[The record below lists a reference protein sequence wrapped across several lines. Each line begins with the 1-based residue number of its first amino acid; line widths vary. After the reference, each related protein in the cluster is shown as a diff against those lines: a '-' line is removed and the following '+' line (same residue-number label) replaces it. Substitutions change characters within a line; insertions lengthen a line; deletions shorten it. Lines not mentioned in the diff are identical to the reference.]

1 MSLIS
6 RFLPLSFVLFACLL
20 VASPTSSAAANR
32 AKALVTRGGYAVTRE
47 GRLLESRAID
57 TAFVPASTIKLV
69 TCLAALEILGRD
81 YRFTTAFFVKDD
93 TLSIRGSG
101 DPSLTSATV
110 AAIAAD
116 LARLGLKEVGDI
128 ALDAD
133 SFALS
138 GKADGA
144 DGSANPYDT
153 ANGALAVNYNA
164 VAVTVTDNGRIVSGE
179 DETPLLPLMKE
190 IGRHLP
196 PGTHRVNPGAF
207 IAGGRIS
214 PTLRYTGEL
223 FKAMLERQGIKV
235 GGRITAAAAPPGV
248 APFHTHTS
256 AQTVEDIVRSCL
268 HYSNNYVANQL
279 FLACGARSL
288 GRPATWDKGRQ
299 ALRAFIATAW
309 PQHRHDI
316 TIVEGS
322 GLSRRDRITPAAMLA
337 VLDSFKP
344 YSNLLKTRDGVPL
357 KTGSLAGVH
366 CYAGYLPRGRELDP
380 FVILLNQRDNTRDP
394 LLARLQRLHSVP
406 RRGHRTWL
414 TLRRQP
420 APLPGCRADWP
431 PDCAYP

>member
-1 MSLIS
+1 MSLAR
-6 RFLPLSFVLFACLL
+6 RFLPLPVLLLACL
-20 VASPTSSAAANR
+20 VIAAPITGAAANR
-32 AKALVTRGGYAVTRE
+32 AKDLVTRGGYAVTRE

-69 TCLAALEILGRD
+69 TCLATLEILGRD
-81 YRFTTAFFVKDD
+81 YRFTTTFFVKDD
-93 TLSIRGSG
+93 ILYIRGSG
-101 DPSLTSATV
+101 DPTLTSATV

-116 LARLGLKEVGDI
+116 LARLGLKKVGDI
-128 ALDAD
+128 ALDAG

-138 GKADGA
+138 GQADGA
-144 DGSANPYDT
+144 EGSANAYDT

-164 VAVTVTDNGRIVSGE
+164 VPITVTDDGRIVSGE
-179 DETPLLPLMKE
+179 EETPLLPLMKE
-190 IGRHLP
+190 VGRHLP

-223 FKAMLERQGIKV
+223 FKTMLERQGIRV
-235 GGRITAAAAPPGV
+235 AGRIAAAAAPTGV

-256 AQTVEDIVRSCL
+256 AKTVEDIVRSCL
-268 HYSNNYVANQL
+268 HYSNNFIANQL

-299 ALRAFIATAW
+299 AMRAYIATAW

-316 TIVEGS
+316 TVVEGS

-344 YSNLLKTRDGVPL
+344 YSNLLKSKDGVPL
-357 KTGSLAGVH
+357 KTGSLSGVH
-366 CYAGYLPRGRELDP
+366 CYAGYLPRDRDLDP
-380 FVILLNQRDNTRDP
+380 FVILLNQRDNTRDR
-394 LLARLQRLHSVP
+394 LLARLRKH
-406 RRGHRTWL
+406 HAE
-414 TLRRQP
+414 
-420 APLPGCRADWP
+420 AP
-431 PDCAYP
+431 